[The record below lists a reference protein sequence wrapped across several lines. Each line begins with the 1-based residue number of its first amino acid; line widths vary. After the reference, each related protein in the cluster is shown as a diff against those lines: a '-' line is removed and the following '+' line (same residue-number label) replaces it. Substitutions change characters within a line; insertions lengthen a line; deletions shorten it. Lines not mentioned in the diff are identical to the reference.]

1 MSEPLAPTPGDTAA
15 APTGPAP
22 QSKRTPPS
30 SDLLTSPE
38 AAAYLRCHRI
48 TLYKLWHARKL
59 KMVKVG
65 GSTRW
70 RRSELDRFIDRQTR
84 AAR

>member
-1 MSEPLAPTPGDTAA
+1 MNAPSPALTGNAA
-15 APTGPAP
+15 AASTVALP
-22 QSKRTPPS
+22 QSKRIPPS
-30 SDLLTSPE
+30 SDLLTSVE

-59 KMVKVG
+59 KMVKIG

-70 RRSELDRFIDRQTR
+70 RRSMLDRYIEQQTR
-84 AAR
+84 GAR

>member
-1 MSEPLAPTPGDTAA
+1 MSSDELTGQEA
-15 APTGPAP
+15 APTGPAL

-30 SDLLTSPE
+30 SDLLTSVE

-48 TLYKLWHARKL
+48 TLYKLWHRRQL
-59 KMVKVG
+59 QMVKVG

-70 RRSELDRFIDRQTR
+70 RRSMLDRFIDKNTR
-84 AAR
+84 GPRR